1 MRRNGYDL
9 EEETFVKVLGW
20 FCKRKMIKDVFDLY
34 EFSMVGANKPSEDCF
49 VFLLRKVAIGKRLDM
64 GLFLGS

>member
-34 EFSMVGANKPSEDCF
+34 EFSMVGANKPSEDCC
-49 VFLLRKVAIGKRLDM
+49 VFLLRKVTIGKRLDM